1 MVKITVMGR
10 DLSTGLIEY
19 NGNNSIMDALIS
31 SGIYVSAVCGGKGTC
46 GKCKIRVVQGELPV
60 TPEDRKCFSEEEL
73 AAGMRLSCKAYPTA
87 DVTIALAQTS
97 EEEFFVLGSGEQ
109 GVQKK
114 GAAKGSAEKDAAVVC
129 EPVGPH
135 YFGIDIGTTTL
146 AISLV
151 AQDGTVV
158 DTYTSINHQRMF
170 GADVISRI
178 QASNEG
184 HGPELTASIKKDL
197 QAGMLR
203 LLEDYPQVSEITSVV
218 IAGNSTMGH
227 LLMGYSCETLGVV
240 PFTPVNID
248 KIQIDWETL
257 FGTEE
262 LEKNGTAERVQAM
275 KQVPVII
282 LPGFS
287 TFVGGDIA
295 SGLLSV
301 GFDQREKPA
310 LFIDLGTNGEMA
322 IGNKD
327 RILVASTAAGPA
339 FEAGNISCGMG
350 SVAGA
355 ICKVELNGDEH
366 IFETLGDK
374 PALGICGT
382 GVIEVPAELLKEG
395 LLDETGL
402 LDEDYFDDGFP
413 MGVTPEGNVIAFEQ
427 GDVRQLQLA
436 KAAVRGGVDTLLLRY
451 GVKAQDIETVYLAGG
466 FGVHLNV
473 EKALKIGLMPEELR
487 GRIQAVGNTSL
498 AGAICYGSD
507 GESDEKLS
515 RILNNATEI
524 DLSSDKAF
532 QEYYV
537 DAMMFEEEI

>member
-19 NGNNSIMDALIS
+19 NGKNSIMDALIAN
-31 SGIYVSAVCGGKGTC
+31 GIYVSAVCGGNGTC
-46 GKCKIRVVQGELPV
+46 GKCKIRLVEGTLPV
-60 TPEDRKCFSEEEL
+60 TPEDRKCFSDEEL
-73 AAGMRLSCKAYPTA
+73 AAGMRLSCKAYPA
-87 DVTIALAQTS
+87 EDVTIALVQTS
-97 EEEFFVLGSGEQ
+97 EEEFFVLGSDGQ
-109 GVQKK
+109 SVHKK
-114 GAAKGSAEKDAAVVC
+114 GGAKKSAENEADGTC
-129 EPVGPH
+129 ESAGPH
-135 YFGIDIGTTTL
+135 FFAIDIGTTTL

-151 AQDGTVV
+151 RQDGTVI

-197 QAGMLR
+197 QTGILSLMS
-203 LLEDYPQVSEITSVV
+203 DYPEVKEVSGVI
-218 IAGNSTMGH
+218 IAGNTTMGH

-248 KIQIDWETL
+248 KIATDWQTL
-257 FGTEE
+257 FGTALLNGAEE
-262 LEKNGTAERVQAM
+262 RIAALG
-275 KQVPVII
+275 QVPVVI

-295 SGLLSV
+295 SGMLSV
-301 GFDQREKPA
+301 GFEKREKPA

-366 IFETLGDK
+366 IFETLGGK

-382 GVIEVPAELLKEG
+382 GVIEVTAELLKEG

-413 MGVTPEGNVIAFEQ
+413 MGETPEGDILAFEQ

-451 GVKAQDIETVYLAGG
+451 GVKAEDIETVYLAGG

-473 EKALKIGLMPEELR
+473 EKALKIGLLPEELR
-487 GRIQAVGNTSL
+487 GRIEAVGNTSL
-498 AGAICYGSD
+498 AGAVCYGSD
-507 GESDEKLS
+507 KDSDEKLAQ
-515 RILNNATEI
+515 ILENAREV

-537 DAMMFEEEI
+537 DAMMFEEDI